1 MKEMLVE
8 QIGGLE
14 LILTEAKFNLV
25 QKIDKAFKETF
36 ELENIE
42 YSKLNVY
49 RERAEFKCDD
59 KWGGE
64 VSLH

>member
-42 YSKLNVY
+42 KSYCKYFLLIVY
-49 RERAEFKCDD
+49 FFP
-59 KWGGE
+59 
-64 VSLH
+64 